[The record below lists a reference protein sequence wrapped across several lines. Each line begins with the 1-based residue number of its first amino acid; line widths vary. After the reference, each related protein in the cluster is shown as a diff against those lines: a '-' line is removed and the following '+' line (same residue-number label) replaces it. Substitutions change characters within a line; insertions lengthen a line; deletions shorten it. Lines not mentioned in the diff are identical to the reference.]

1 MQVRF
6 RLLNQQQLMQCA
18 LPRRLAILDDQ
29 LGEDGGDVEQI
40 VVAQAVFIQRA
51 ELRQFGG

>member
-18 LPRRLAILDDQ
+18 LPRALAIFDDQ
-29 LGEDGGDVEQI
+29 LGKDGGDIEQI
-40 VVAQAVFIQRA
+40 VVAQTVLIQRA
-51 ELRQFGG
+51 ELRQFGW